1 MRLGIKAK
9 QIAAVTA
16 IVGLAVVGLSAVHVA
31 RLARVVLHESQAR
44 GELLANAIF
53 HRAREVVVA
62 GGTADL
68 YAALRNDPGL
78 RAILESSIYGE
89 SVTEASILDT
99 QGVVRASSDRALEGK
114 ALPTTRADMA
124 TLVNGSALDQLRT
137 IYSQDGRTLE
147 VQQKMVLGDEPFGSI
162 RIGVSTVLMRQELNA
177 SLKPTINIAIASLL
191 IAVILAA
198 LLAQVF
204 LRPINVIRSG

>member
-1 MRLGIKAK
+1 VRIGIKAK
-9 QIAAVTA
+9 QIAALTA
-16 IVGLAVVGLSAVHVA
+16 IVGLAVVALSAVHVA

-62 GGTADL
+62 GGTNDL

-99 QGVVRASSDRALEGK
+99 TGVVRASSDRDEVIVRELDLASVGK
-114 ALPTTRADMA
+114 QRVGWPFFRDRRIDAYSELTRRFID
-124 TLVNGSALDQLRT
+124 
-137 IYSQDGRTLE
+137 
-147 VQQKMVLGDEPFGSI
+147 
-162 RIGVSTVLMRQELNA
+162 
-177 SLKPTINIAIASLL
+177 
-191 IAVILAA
+191 
-198 LLAQVF
+198 
-204 LRPINVIRSG
+204 

>member
-16 IVGLAVVGLSAVHVA
+16 IVGLAVLGLSAVHVT
-31 RLARVVLHESQAR
+31 RLAGVVLHESQAR
-44 GELLANAIF
+44 GELLSNAIF
-53 HRAREVVVA
+53 HRAREVVLA
-62 GGTADL
+62 GGADTV

-114 ALPTTRADMA
+114 PLPT
-124 TLVNGSALDQLRT
+124 
-137 IYSQDGRTLE
+137 
-147 VQQKMVLGDEPFGSI
+147 
-162 RIGVSTVLMRQELNA
+162 
-177 SLKPTINIAIASLL
+177 
-191 IAVILAA
+191 
-198 LLAQVF
+198 
-204 LRPINVIRSG
+204 